1 MDGRDGVSI
10 DWTKPL
16 ELMDGTP
23 VRLETDGEMET
34 CIGRTDPDKDGDY
47 WIRREDG
54 QLFDGWSK
62 ARCLSASGSYD
73 TKDKPYVRNR
83 A

>member
-23 VRLETDGEMET
+23 VRLETEGEMET
-34 CIGRTDPDKDGDY
+34 WIGRTDPDEDGDY

-54 QLFDGWSK
+54 KKFGFLGAICVKSD
-62 ARCLSASGSYD
+62 GSYD
-73 TKDKPYVRNR
+73 FPSKSHVRNR